1 MKSFIGVFDDVVTR
15 TALID
20 RLYYLVNHEGYTC
33 GTDSFIPLAEVQ
45 DGFAY
50 TGEIDYIIKELARQ
64 IWLDK
69 LAFLLHGHKKKTVGF
84 EVWVNSLPDVAL
96 NCSELAGGNG
106 GLNYHLDKDE
116 YAFNNRGELYLPIFA
131 TALYLGPK
139 EGINGGELM
148 INVRGMDHHKEYK
161 GGLIDL
167 EDRKSWM
174 EIPFRYNRMA
184 VFDSSFPHFVKPVI
198 AHPTNCKRLTI
209 AINVW
214 DRKLG

>member
-1 MKSFIGVFDDVVTR
+1 MKSFIGIFDDVVTR
-15 TALID
+15 VALID
-20 RLYYLVNHEGYTC
+20 RLYYLVNDQGCTL
-33 GTDSFIPLAEVQ
+33 GTDSFISLEEVQ

-50 TGEIDYIIKELARQ
+50 TDEIDYIVKELARQ

-69 LAFLLHGHKKKTVGF
+69 LAFLLRGHKKKAVGF
-84 EVWVNSLPDVAL
+84 EVWVNSLPDGGF
-96 NCSELAGGNG
+96 NCPELAGGNA

-116 YAFNNRGELYLPIFA
+116 HAFSNRGELHLPIFA

-148 INVRGMDHHKEYK
+148 INVRGLEHHKEYK

-167 EDRKSWM
+167 EDRKSWI
-174 EIPFRYNRMA
+174 EIPFKYNRMT

-198 AHPTNCKRLTI
+198 AYPADRKRLAI